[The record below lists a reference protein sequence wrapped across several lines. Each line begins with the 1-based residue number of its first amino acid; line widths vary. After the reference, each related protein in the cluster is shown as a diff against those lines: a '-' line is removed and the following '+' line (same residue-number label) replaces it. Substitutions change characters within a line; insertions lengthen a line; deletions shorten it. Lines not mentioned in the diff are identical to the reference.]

1 MDELHCQFHTT
12 ASTASP
18 ARSRDVSV
26 DITNNLMMQPV
37 VGGKS
42 NVIWLYIYI
51 YIYIYNCERNVYHV
65 YDNIRSFLISDDV
78 EHSELQADNT
88 GRTKHQFNGHKKL
101 SLTFSCKTNISDG
114 EHKFIKN
121 YRKLNLLA

>member
-42 NVIWLYIYI
+42 NVIWLYININKNIIVNVMYI
-51 YIYIYNCERNVYHV
+51 MFMII
-65 YDNIRSFLISDDV
+65 
-78 EHSELQADNT
+78 
-88 GRTKHQFNGHKKL
+88 
-101 SLTFSCKTNISDG
+101 
-114 EHKFIKN
+114 
-121 YRKLNLLA
+121 